1 VNMMKTMTE
10 ENLKSFISCPYKFYY
25 EAVEK
30 KRRPLDW
37 RQLVQHVV
45 NQVVYSYI
53 KQPAEKRHSMT
64 VLKLIEQYWS
74 KVPLGLFESRK
85 HYYMVVAKITD
96 YLMQHLSMEVNTQ
109 PPLFLYEKFK
119 TQIEE
124 LNIELSLTFD
134 VGEWSSSSFIVKKY
148 LVEANADML
157 ILYQLLIT
165 VFSDQVFKK
174 LPEKI
179 EVVTLL
185 DGKKHVFYP
194 AEEKVSEGL
203 QYLQVIKHM
212 MEESA
217 GFQKLSNE
225 EECRSCP
232 FQTACE
238 RVEEKIVEKSYFS

>member
-1 VNMMKTMTE
+1 M
-10 ENLKSFISCPYKFYY
+10 
-25 EAVEK
+25 EK

-37 RQLVQHVV
+37 RQVVQHVV
-45 NQVVYSYI
+45 NQVVYSYV
-53 KQPAEKRHSMT
+53 KKPAEQRHPLT
-64 VLKLIEQYWS
+64 VLKLVDQYWS
-74 KVPLGLFESRK
+74 KVPLGLFESK
-85 HYYMVVAKITD
+85 IHYYRVVAKITD
-96 YLMQHLSMEVNTQ
+96 HLMQHLNTEVNPQ
-109 PPLFLYEKFK
+109 PPLFLFEKFK
-119 TQIEE
+119 TNIEE

-157 ILYQLLIT
+157 QLYQLLIV
-165 VFSDQVFKK
+165 VFSDQVFKQ

-194 AEEKVSEGL
+194 SEEKVKEGL
-203 QYLQVIKHM
+203 QYLQVMKQM
-212 MEESA
+212 MEDSA

-238 RVEEKIVEKSYFS
+238 RVAEKFVEKSYLS